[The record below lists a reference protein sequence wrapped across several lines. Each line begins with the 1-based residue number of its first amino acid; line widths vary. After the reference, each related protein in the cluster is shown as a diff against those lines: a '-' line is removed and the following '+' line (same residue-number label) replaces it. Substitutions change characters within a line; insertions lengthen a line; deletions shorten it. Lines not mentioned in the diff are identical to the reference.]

1 MDEIIFNLFK
11 FMKESFGDLGFSILA
26 REMKNIGHDPKH
38 SMTDSEKNILVERLM
53 DSFSDYSASKKGLM
67 RSQLASLMKYSNSK
81 IKTVNNDSA
90 IEFLM
95 GKPN

>member
-11 FMKESFGDLGFSILA
+11 FMKENLGTLGFSILA
-26 REMKNIGHDPKH
+26 REMKNINHDSKNPL
-38 SMTDSEKNILVERLM
+38 TDSEKDILVERMM
-53 DSFSDYSASKKGLM
+53 DSFYENSISKRGMIKSKLF
-67 RSQLASLMKYSNSK
+67 SLMKYSNNRV
-81 IKTVNNDSA
+81 TNVNNDSA